1 MMVEDNR
8 MSRINDLILFLAKH
22 KTKKD
27 EKPTH
32 TGMYVPCVGSWNLAT
47 SEATDTFWTIYTDIY
62 IEFKNSRLGLG
73 ITETQTEACPLL
85 IDIDIKTSIANGR
98 IRVYTFQ
105 DVQRIIDTYRTIAK
119 KYVHVENDD
128 AHVFEKPSPRMK
140 TDHVKDGFHVMFLDI
155 VVSKSVHRR
164 IHQDAK
170 AHFSRS
176 NELRHLYG
184 LQSVQALIDD
194 AVVSNNW
201 MVYGSIKKDDT
212 HPYTCTYVAKHDTLE
227 PAPYVDG
234 PRTFSVR
241 DRTTPNKTTPLCD
254 TINVDTEEE
263 KGSRVEQLLN
273 MLQQDR
279 CDDEPSWIRVGMCL
293 HSVKED
299 DHMEVWR
306 DWSRKSAKY
315 QEGEC
320 EKQWRRFNNDKG
332 FSIHSLSYW
341 ARLDNPDKYEAMVR
355 SESLKTMS
363 FQINCGAHYDVA
375 IMLHLRYADI
385 YRCVN
390 PKRANDWYYF
400 SNHRWHEMP
409 AAFVLMNRMS
419 NDLGK
424 EFVSQGNNFKKLM
437 LNQDPA
443 VVKENQQKYDKCM
456 KLAFQVKDNNFKSG
470 VLKECT
476 RLFYDPDFEN
486 NLDSNVNLIGF
497 DNGVYDIEG
506 LCFRDG
512 TPDDYVSKTTYMNY
526 EEYNEHHPI
535 VKEIYSFFEKV
546 HPDAIT
552 REYVLTIFATF
563 LGGSCEEQTF
573 QIWTGA
579 GSNGKSTVVDLFEE
593 TFGDDYTGKFSTT
606 LLTRDRANSNACT
619 PELQDVMK
627 KRFASMQEPND
638 NDVIYTGAMKEYTGG
653 DKIYSRGLYSKPT
666 PFKPQFKLVML
677 CNKMPTIKGWDYGTW
692 RRIRVVKYPS
702 SFVDNPSED
711 PSALEFHKDRKLTA
725 KFKYWRQPFMWILL
739 QRLKHYSRHGLVE
752 PQSVLNASKEY
763 KKKSDAYCSFLD
775 ENFVFSADSEQI
787 SCQEMY
793 ESFKVWW
800 RSVLNSTPPTKQD
813 LMDYLQSNTKIKK
826 VNNKFFTG
834 IVYKNVEAMEI

>member
-1 MMVEDNR
+1 M
-8 MSRINDLILFLAKH
+8 
-22 KTKKD
+22 
-27 EKPTH
+27 
-32 TGMYVPCVGSWNLAT
+32 
-47 SEATDTFWTIYTDIY
+47 
-62 IEFKNSRLGLG
+62 
-73 ITETQTEACPLL
+73 
-85 IDIDIKTSIANGR
+85 
-98 IRVYTFQ
+98 
-105 DVQRIIDTYRTIAK
+105 
-119 KYVHVENDD
+119 
-128 AHVFEKPSPRMK
+128 
-140 TDHVKDGFHVMFLDI
+140 
-155 VVSKSVHRR
+155 
-164 IHQDAK
+164 
-170 AHFSRS
+170 
-176 NELRHLYG
+176 
-184 LQSVQALIDD
+184 
-194 AVVSNNW
+194 
-201 MVYGSIKKDDT
+201 
-212 HPYTCTYVAKHDTLE
+212 
-227 PAPYVDG
+227 
-234 PRTFSVR
+234 
-241 DRTTPNKTTPLCD
+241 
-254 TINVDTEEE
+254 
-263 KGSRVEQLLN
+263 
-273 MLQQDR
+273 
-279 CDDEPSWIRVGMCL
+279 
-293 HSVKED
+293 
-299 DHMEVWR
+299 
-306 DWSRKSAKY
+306 
-315 QEGEC
+315 
-320 EKQWRRFNNDKG
+320 
-332 FSIHSLSYW
+332 
-341 ARLDNPDKYEAMVR
+341 
-355 SESLKTMS
+355 
-363 FQINCGAHYDVA
+363 
-375 IMLHLRYADI
+375 
-385 YRCVN
+385 
-390 PKRANDWYYF
+390 
-400 SNHRWHEMP
+400 
-409 AAFVLMNRMS
+409 
-419 NDLGK
+419 
-424 EFVSQGNNFKKLM
+424 
-437 LNQDPA
+437 
-443 VVKENQQKYDKCM
+443 
-456 KLAFQVKDNNFKSG
+456 
-470 VLKECT
+470 
-476 RLFYDPDFEN
+476 
-486 NLDSNVNLIGF
+486 
-497 DNGVYDIEG
+497 
-506 LCFRDG
+506 
-512 TPDDYVSKTTYMNY
+512 
-526 EEYNEHHPI
+526 
-535 VKEIYSFFEKV
+535 